1 MDEFEVSMKEITVLL
16 LDQMFSSTAIGP
28 MEVFRHA
35 GSLWNILT
43 GTHNAPRFRVTT
55 ASADGGAVNCDGG
68 IQIRPSIALRD
79 VGKTDLIFVPTT
91 GLSIDDVVERNAAI
105 VPWLK
110 RRSRRGVAV
119 ASVCSGVGLVAA
131 AGLLDGKRATTH
143 WGLAERF
150 RQKYPRVKWMPELMV
165 TEDRGF
171 YCGGGVNASL
181 DLAIYLVERFCGH
194 EIAMQTAKALLI
206 ETPRAWQSGFAIV
219 PLKTDHTDDAIASAQ
234 EWMHKNF
241 AKTFPL
247 DEPAGRVGMS
257 IRNFVRRFK
266 QATGDSPL
274 VYLQKLRVAAA
285 KRMLESNHRTMQ
297 EVSDAVGYQ
306 DIAFF
311 RALFQRHTGVS
322 PSAYRERFG
331 T

>member
-1 MDEFEVSMKEITVLL
+1 MPAKEITVLL

-28 MEVFRHA
+28 AEVFRHA

-43 GTHNAPRFRVTT
+43 GSRGAPSFHVTT
-55 ASADGGAVNCDGG
+55 ASADGRPVNCDGD
-68 IQIRPSIALRD
+68 IQIQPNVALKD

-91 GLSIDDVVERNAAI
+91 GLSVDDVVERNAPI
-105 VPWLK
+105 VPWLQ
-110 RRSRRGVAV
+110 RRSTRGVAV

-131 AGLLDGKRATTH
+131 AGLLDGKKATTH

-150 RQKYPRVKWMPELMV
+150 REKYPRVNWMPELMV

-181 DLAIYLVERFCGH
+181 DLSIYLVERFCGH

-219 PLKTDHTDDAIASAQ
+219 PLKTDHTDDNIASAQ

-241 AKTFPL
+241 ARTFPL
-247 DEPAGRVGMS
+247 EEPARRVGMS
-257 IRNFVRRFK
+257 ERNFVRRFK
-266 QATGDSPL
+266 QATGDNPL
-274 VYLQKLRVAAA
+274 TYLQKVRVAAA
-285 KRMLESNHRTMQ
+285 KRMLESNHRSMQ
-297 EVSDAVGYQ
+297 EISEAVGYQ
-306 DIAFF
+306 DPVFF
-311 RALFQRHTGVS
+311 RSLFQRHTGVS

-331 T
+331 I

>member
-1 MDEFEVSMKEITVLL
+1 MKEITVLL

-43 GTHNAPRFRVTT
+43 GMSSAPSFHVTT
-55 ASADGGAVNCDGG
+55 ASVNGRPVRCDGE
-68 IQIRPSIALRD
+68 IQIRPNLALEE

-91 GLSIDDVVERNAAI
+91 GLSVDDVVERNAAI

-110 RRSRRGVAV
+110 RRSTRGVAI

-131 AGLLDGKRATTH
+131 AGLLNGKRATTH

-150 RQKYPRVKWMPELMV
+150 RQKYPMVNWMPELMV
-165 TEDRGF
+165 TEDHGF

-181 DLAIYLVERFCGH
+181 DLSIYLVERFCGH

-219 PLKTDHTDDAIASAQ
+219 PLKTDHTDDNISSAQ

-241 AKTFPL
+241 ARTFSL
-247 DEPAGRVGMS
+247 EDPAQRVGMS
-257 IRNFVRRFK
+257 PRNFVRRFK
-266 QATGDSPL
+266 TATGDSPL
-274 VYLQKLRVAAA
+274 VYLQKLRIAAA
-285 KRMLESNHRTMQ
+285 KRMLENSHRSMQ
-297 EVSDAVGYQ
+297 EVSEAVGYQ
-306 DIAFF
+306 DVVFF
-311 RALFQRHTGVS
+311 RSLFQRHTGVA

-331 T
+331 V